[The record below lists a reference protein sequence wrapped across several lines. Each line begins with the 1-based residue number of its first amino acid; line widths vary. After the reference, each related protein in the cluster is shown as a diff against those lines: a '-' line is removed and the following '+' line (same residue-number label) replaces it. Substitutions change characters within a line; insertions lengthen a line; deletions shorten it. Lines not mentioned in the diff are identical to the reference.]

1 MSAPIRP
8 ATDPAAIEE
17 ALSLLRTGRIVAI
30 PTDTVYGLAV
40 DSLNPAAIAALY
52 EAKGRPPQKALPL
65 LMADES
71 QITIVVREFT
81 PFAHDLIAEFMPGAL
96 TIVLPAKPHLPP
108 ILTAGGDT
116 VAVRIPDNH
125 IVRQLAAGLG
135 YPLAVSS
142 ANRSGD
148 SDSRTAEEVS
158 ARVGAYIDL
167 ILDGGTTPDKGSS
180 TVLDLT
186 TSPPRVLREGPITNT
201 MLEPWLTGQ
210 KAGNKKRD
218 MGNEK

>member
-1 MSAPIRP
+1 MNAPIRP

-17 ALSLLRTGRIVAI
+17 ALTLLRAGRIVAI

-40 DSLNPAAIAALY
+40 DSLNPVAIAAIY

-65 LMADES
+65 LMSDES
-71 QITIVVREFT
+71 QIEMVVQEFT
-81 PFAHDLIAEFMPGAL
+81 PLARTLIAQFMPGAL

-116 VAVRIPDNH
+116 VAVRIPDNQV
-125 IVRQLAAGLG
+125 VRQLAAGVG

-148 SDSRTAEEVS
+148 ADSRTAQEVFE
-158 ARVGAYIDL
+158 RVGAYIDL

-186 TSPPRVLREGPITNT
+186 TSPPRILREGPISQE
-201 MLEPWLTGQ
+201 MLQPWIQVRG
-210 KAGNKKRD
+210 KG
-218 MGNEK
+218 